1 MNKIVISA
9 RTRASEIAV
18 LAAEGK
24 TSREIATILGIS
36 HVRVCHIAQRFSIP
50 LGRPGLRRFGL
61 YVSDTRARV
70 IRQLAEEA
78 GVSPS
83 TMIERMLRVV
93 VDDGE
98 DVARRRLGK
107 LVLAAEVRR

>member
-1 MNKIVISA
+1 MNKMIVSA
-9 RTRASEIAV
+9 RTRASKIAV
-18 LAAEGK
+18 LSAEGK
-24 TSREIATILGIS
+24 TSREIATLLGIS

-70 IRQLAEEA
+70 IRRLAEEA

-98 DVARRRLGK
+98 DVARRKLGK
-107 LVLAAEVRR
+107 LVHAAEVRR